1 VNAPRP
7 IGWWA
12 RANLERVTHHDLII
26 IGSGSGNSIIDER
39 MADWRVGLV
48 EAGTFGGTCLN
59 VGCIPTKMFVFPAD
73 VARHARDDAERLGV
87 HAHVDGVDWPAIRDR
102 IFGRIDAISAGGRRW
117 RVEDNENV
125 DVYETHVRLTGPR
138 SLVTA
143 DGREL
148 TADRLV
154 IAAGSR
160 ATLPDVP
167 GLRAAFADPALPVHT
182 SDTIMRMAEL
192 PRRLIIIGG
201 GYVAAEFAH
210 VFSSFGTEV
219 VIAARGTTLMSAFD
233 TDVAARFT
241 AHAHGQWDVRL
252 EHDLRSVAA
261 RPDGVDVYGVN
272 RATGEP
278 VTLSGDAV
286 LVATG
291 RVPNTD
297 GLDVAAAGFRTDADG
312 FLLVDEFQRVLD
324 ADGPVDDVWALGDI
338 SSPYLLKHVA
348 NAEMR
353 VVQHNLL
360 NPSALQPS
368 DHRFVP
374 SAVFSH
380 PQVATVGLTEAEAVA
395 QGRDF
400 VSVIQPYASI
410 AYGWAMEEDGD
421 TGGFCKL
428 LADRDTGLLIGA
440 HIIGYQAAVLLQPLV
455 QAMSFGLPVKE
466 MARGQ
471 YWPHPALTELLENAL
486 LALPL

>member
-1 VNAPRP
+1 
-7 IGWWA
+7 
-12 RANLERVTHHDLII
+12 VTHHDLII
-26 IGSGSGNSIIDER
+26 VGSGSGNSIVDER
-39 MADWRVGLV
+39 FADWSVGLV
-48 EAGTFGGTCLN
+48 EGGTFGGTCLN

-73 VARHARDDAERLGV
+73 VARHVRGDAERLGV

-102 IFGRIDAISAGGRRW
+102 VFGRIDAISAGGRSW
-117 RVEDNENV
+117 RIEDNKNV
-125 DVYETHVRLTGPR
+125 DVYESHVRLTGPT
-138 SLVTA
+138 SLITD

-148 TADRLV
+148 SADRLV
-154 IAAGSR
+154 LAAGSH

-167 GLRAAFADPALPVHT
+167 GLRESFADPDLPVHT
-182 SDTIMRMAEL
+182 SDTVMRLADL
-192 PRRLIIIGG
+192 PRRLVILGG
-201 GYVAAEFAH
+201 GFVCAEFAH

-219 VIAARGTTLMSAFD
+219 TIVSRSPRLLRAFD
-233 TDVAARFT
+233 ADVSDRFS
-241 AHAHGQWDVRL
+241 ALGANQWDVRSA
-252 EHDLRSVAA
+252 HDLVSISAH
-261 RPDGVDVYGVN
+261 PDGVDVVACDQ
-272 RATGEP
+272 ATGAEI
-278 VTLSGDAV
+278 TLSADAV

-297 GLDVAAAGFRTDADG
+297 GLDIAAAGFRTDPDG
-312 FLLVDEFQRVLD
+312 FLQVDEYQRVLD
-324 ADGPVDDVWALGDI
+324 ADGPVDGVWALGDI
-338 SSPYLLKHVA
+338 SSPSMLKHVA

-360 NPSALQPS
+360 HPGDLVPA
-368 DHRFVP
+368 DHRFIP

-380 PQVATVGLTEAEAVA
+380 PQVSTVGLTEAEAVA
-395 QGRDF
+395 QGRTF

-428 LADRDTGLLIGA
+428 LADPDTGLLIGA
-440 HIIGYQAAVLLQPLV
+440 HIIGYQASVLLQPLI

-471 YWPHPALTELLENAL
+471 YWIHPALPELLENAL

>member
-1 VNAPRP
+1 M
-7 IGWWA
+7 
-12 RANLERVTHHDLII
+12 THHDLII
-26 IGSGSGNSIIDER
+26 IGSGSGNSIVDDR
-39 MADWRVGLV
+39 FADWSVGLV
-48 EAGTFGGTCLN
+48 EGGTFGGTCLN
-59 VGCIPTKMFVFPAD
+59 VGCIPTKMFVYPAD
-73 VARHARDDAERLGV
+73 VARHVRSDAERLGV

-102 IFGRIDAISAGGRRW
+102 IFTRIDAISAGGRRW
-117 RVEDNENV
+117 RIEGNTNV

-143 DGREL
+143 DGRDL
-148 TADRLV
+148 TTDRLV

-167 GLRAAFADPALPVHT
+167 GLRAAFADPTLPVHT
-182 SDTIMRMAEL
+182 SDTIMRLAQL
-192 PRRLIIIGG
+192 PRRLVVLGG
-201 GYVAAEFAH
+201 GFVAAEFAH

-219 VIAARGTTLMSAFD
+219 VLVTRGAKLLRKFD
-233 TDVAARFT
+233 ADVSARFT
-241 AHAHGQWDVRL
+241 EHGAKQWDVRL
-252 EHDLRSVAA
+252 EHDLVS
-261 RPDGVDVYGVN
+261 VDVRPEGVEVVSVN
-272 RATGEP
+272 RVTGEE
-278 VTLSGDAV
+278 VSIAGDAI

-297 GLDVAAAGFRTDADG
+297 GLDVDAAGFRTDTDG
-312 FLLVDEFQRVLD
+312 FLQVDEFQRVLG
-324 ADGPVDDVWALGDI
+324 ADGPVEDVWALGDI

-360 NPSALQPS
+360 TTGALMPA

-380 PQVATVGLTEAEAVA
+380 PQVSTVGLTEAEAVA
-395 QGRDF
+395 QGRNF

-428 LADRDTGLLIGA
+428 LADPETGLLIGA
-440 HIIGYQAAVLLQPLV
+440 HIIGYQASALLQPLI

-466 MARGQ
+466 MALGQ
-471 YWPHPALTELLENAL
+471 YWIHPALSELLENAL
-486 LALPL
+486 LSLPL